1 MAPKVISKVLEI
13 NNCPSEILLQ
23 VIYTSKFW
31 EMISPVTNI
40 EVNFTS
46 PNVFYSKIVDEIKI
60 TGNFIKIPINMEGE
74 MVLIDK
80 GEESGK
86 GHLIE
91 FNVRENK
98 EVRDLEGNIRI
109 KAINPTKTKVGI
121 FIHNFVLSSDFL
133 NLIGKGAGEL
143 ILRDKITKAL
153 RNIEKH
159 CKTQKLEDLT

>member
-1 MAPKVISKVLEI
+1 MTPKVISKVLEI
-13 NNCPSEILLQ
+13 NNCPNETLIKAL
-23 VIYTSKFW
+23 YTSKFW
-31 EMISPVTNI
+31 ELLSPVSSI

-60 TGNFIKIPINMEGE
+60 TGNLLKIPINMVGE

-80 GEESGK
+80 GEEPGK
-86 GHLIE
+86 GKLIE

-98 EVRDLEGNIRI
+98 DVRDLEGRIRI
-109 KAINPTKTKVGI
+109 KALTPTKSKVGI

-143 ILRDKITKAL
+143 IIRDKITKTL
-153 RNIEKH
+153 RNLEKH
-159 CKTQKLEDLT
+159 CKTKKLEDLT